1 MSRFNIL
8 CPNGYKHILIFKIG
22 PSGYPDIDFTSDKTF
37 LVHWHGFI
45 DHESGIKLYRVG
57 LAERC
62 LTTEELYHRNTS
74 LSDVLFDEITSPE
87 NTLKLPANFT
97 GKRFVTVVA
106 LNNAMDPSK
115 AVCSDG
121 ISRDTRSP
129 QLRNI
134 TIANAKWSESLYCN
148 DNVTWFLR
156 SDLVKVQL
164 RNTLKCK
171 GACTQSMDIPL
182 LNSIPSLRASADQ
195 NDSFALMQSNS
206 IQKNGSNAESDFLCT
221 NFKAYDTNI
230 IYLPNDHLVL
240 SWDVEDNISQIRDFF
255 VGFGKTVSE
264 ENSPSLV
271 GFKST
276 GNKKTFKIHHAG
288 IGTDDEFFIFLKAIN
303 KAGLITII
311 PIGPTLIDMTPP
323 RYTSVPG
330 VQIIGDNILVG
341 WNNDTFFDDE
351 QTEIISQIFFQIGTS
366 YYSIA
371 DVTVFLYYEQ

>member
-1 MSRFNIL
+1 MLNTLFAD
-8 CPNGYKHILIFKIG
+8 GYMLTLIFNIG
-22 PSGYPDIDFTSDKTF
+22 PSGSPDIDFTSDKTF

-87 NTLKLPANFT
+87 NILKLPANFT
-97 GKRFVTVVA
+97 GKQYVTVVA

-121 ISRDTRSP
+121 ISRDTSAP

-134 TIANAKWSESLYCN
+134 TIVNAKWSESLYCN
-148 DNVTWFLR
+148 ENATWLLR

-164 RNTLKCK
+164 RNTPACK
-171 GACTQSMDIPL
+171 RACKQSIDIPL
-182 LNSIPSLRASADQ
+182 LNSIPSLRISSDQ
-195 NDSFALMQSNS
+195 NNSAALSQNNS
-206 IQKNGSNAESDFLCT
+206 VQKDDSNAESGFLCS
-221 NFKAYDTNI
+221 NFKAYDKNF

-271 GFKST
+271 DYMST
-276 GNKKTFKIHHAG
+276 GSKKTFKIHHAG

-330 VQIIGDNILVG
+330 VEIDVDTILVG

-351 QTEIISQIFFQIGTS
+351 QSEMISQIFFQIGT
-366 YYSIA
+366 YDRNA
-371 DVTVFLYYEQ
+371 QRNFLNIYL